1 MLFPLPQLADALT
14 RLGSL
19 LLCLATITTVFFRL
33 SLPSVRSLRVSRRS
47 LRSRGCSDEACDD
60 PVDVPVSLLLWCWLL
75 GRFGFFTTAEQRF
88 QCPKKRLNSPGC
100 AGVAGVAGA
109 ASVLGLQQARQVQL
123 ALALAALRHGK
134 GCQRR
139 LFRTLTFS
147 ELSSDGSAIASSC
160 SFGSM

>member
-1 MLFPLPQLADALT
+1 MLFPLPQLATALT

-19 LLCLATITTVFFRL
+19 LLCLATITTVSSRL

-47 LRSRGCSDEACDD
+47 LRHGGCSDEACDD
-60 PVDVPVSLLLWCWLL
+60 PVDVPVSLLFRCWLL

-88 QCPKKRLNSPGC
+88 RAPKKRLNSPGC
-100 AGVAGVAGA
+100 AGAAGVAVQL
-109 ASVLGLQQARQVQL
+109 SVLGLRQSRQVQL
-123 ALALAALRHGK
+123 GLALAHIRHGK
-134 GCQRR
+134 GCQCR

-147 ELSSDGSAIASSC
+147 DSSSDGSAIASSC